1 MPGIRD
7 LIIYQKMYDY
17 ILYAFPIVSRFPKQQ
32 RYVLGQRIE
41 TGMLEIAERI
51 VQANKSRNKRPVL
64 FEIDIRLEKLKLLI
78 RLAKDL
84 GMMSTRQY
92 GLQCER
98 LDEIGRLLG
107 GWLKAA

>member
-1 MPGIRD
+1 MPGMSD

-17 ILYAFPIVSRFPKQQ
+17 ILYAYPIISRFPKQQ
-32 RYVLGQRIE
+32 RFVLGQRIE
-41 TGMLEIAERI
+41 VVMLEIAERI
-51 VQANKSRNKRPVL
+51 VQANKLRNKRPVL
-64 FEIDIRLEKLKLLI
+64 FEIDILLEKLKLLI

-84 GMMSTRQY
+84 GMVSVRQY
-92 GLQCER
+92 GLHCER